1 MGVIISDVWK
11 AVKNAIK
18 NGDFFL
24 FKRLFSRFLCLYY
37 YSNR

>member
-24 FKRLFSRFLCLYY
+24 FKRLLFVFCVYIL
-37 YSNR
+37 

>member
-18 NGDFFL
+18 NGYFFL
-24 FKRLFSRFLCLYY
+24 FKRLFLVFCVYIL
-37 YSNR
+37 